1 MNNTYKLIPK
11 IVLWLLILAGIGV
24 VGLFF
29 FGGDLAEGHEV
40 AGDILPIPTYSDV
53 LLYLA
58 YALVALVILVTL
70 VFNKFLSSFILV
82 ILGFV
87 LDDFRVYRKTELIGV
102 LKTSGVA
109 VAAVVLCWLC
119 WHLGS
124 DAKVE
129 IIGYEGDE
137 NVGFMARLTDAIM
150 YLTYI
155 LTGATVVTL
164 VFGAVYSKIKK

>member
-53 LLYLA
+53 LLYLT
-58 YALVALVILVTL
+58 YALVALVILVT
-70 VFNKFLSSFILV
+70 F
-82 ILGFV
+82 GFV
-87 LDDFRVYRKTELIGV
+87 LVKYGASFKTDVKGA
-102 LKTSGVA
+102 LKTLGVV
-109 VAAVVLCWLC
+109 VAAVGLCYLC

>member
-53 LLYLA
+53 LLYLT
-58 YALVALVILVTL
+58 YALVALVILVT
-70 VFNKFLSSFILV
+70 F
-82 ILGFV
+82 GFV
-87 LDDFRVYRKTELIGV
+87 LVKYGASFKTDVKGA
-102 LKTSGVA
+102 LKTLGVV

-119 WHLGS
+119 WHMGS
-124 DAKVE
+124 DAKVD
-129 IIGYEGDE
+129 IIGYEGTE

-155 LTGATVVTL
+155 LTGATVVAL

>member
-53 LLYLA
+53 LLYLT
-58 YALVALVILVTL
+58 YALVALVILVT
-70 VFNKFLSSFILV
+70 F
-82 ILGFV
+82 GFV
-87 LDDFRVYRKTELIGV
+87 LVKYGASFKTDVKGA
-102 LKTSGVA
+102 LKTLGVV

-119 WHLGS
+119 WHMGS
-124 DAKVE
+124 DAKVD
-129 IIGYEGDE
+129 IIGYEGTE